1 MMKNTKKELVKVS
14 SQFRLLARHAGCV
27 EIIEERYAN
36 PSKPNLTKLWV
47 VNGVHEFKQ
56 QGHARTYMRMLA
68 DRVGGDQKLTD
79 ETYKA
84 AWDNVIPTY
93 TPEAKAAAI
102 LG

>member
-1 MMKNTKKELVKVS
+1 MMKNTKKELVKIS
-14 SQFRLLARHAGCV
+14 SQFRLYARHAGRV
-27 EIIEERYAN
+27 EILEERYAD
-36 PSKPNLTKLWV
+36 PRKPNLCKLWV

-56 QGHARTYMRMLA
+56 QGHAHTYMRMLA
-68 DRVGGDQKLTD
+68 DRVGGDQQLTN